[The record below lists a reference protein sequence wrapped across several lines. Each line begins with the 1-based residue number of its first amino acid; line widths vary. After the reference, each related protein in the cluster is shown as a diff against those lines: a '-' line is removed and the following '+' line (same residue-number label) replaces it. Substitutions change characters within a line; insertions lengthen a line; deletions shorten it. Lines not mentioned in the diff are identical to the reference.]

1 MHESTTRGFKRWGV
15 ILQPKIRKVGERRG
29 FAVSRLFTDWHDI
42 AGKELAAKSR
52 PVEVKYGKHGFG
64 ATLVLLTIGAHA
76 LELDM
81 QKETLRKK
89 VNSIYGYNA
98 IVRILIT
105 QTSPTGFKNGK
116 VNFQSKRRLRKDD
129 VIDLELAKMISKK
142 TRKIHNEKFR
152 VALGQFGYN
161 ALIKSRRGRV

>member
-1 MHESTTRGFKRWGV
+1 MHESTTKGFKRCGM
-15 ILQPKIRKVGERRG
+15 ILQSKIRKVGERRG

-42 AGKELAAKSR
+42 AGMEVAAKSR

-64 ATLVLLTIGAHA
+64 ATLVLLTTGGYA

-105 QTSPTGFKNGK
+105 QTSPTGFQNGK
-116 VNFQSKRRLRKDD
+116 VNFQPKRHPKNEEVVDF
-129 VIDLELAKMISKK
+129 ELAKTMSKK
-142 TRKIHNEKFR
+142 TAKIHNEKFR
-152 VALGQFGYN
+152 IALGQFGYN
-161 ALIKSRRGRV
+161 ALVTSRKRKI